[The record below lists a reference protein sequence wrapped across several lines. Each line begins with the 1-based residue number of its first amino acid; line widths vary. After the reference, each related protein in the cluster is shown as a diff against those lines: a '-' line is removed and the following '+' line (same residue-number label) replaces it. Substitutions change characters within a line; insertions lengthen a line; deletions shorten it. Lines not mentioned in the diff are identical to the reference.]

1 MKTLLQ
7 LWLLLEWMN
16 SSGVN
21 FSWGKGKKR
30 VDHIEKSICS
40 KCLQTLSLY
49 PIQLGIIFFPL
60 LLRREDAILIL
71 CSPLLTEE
79 DRGKKTS
86 FFYSFR
92 ALTSSGYYQLDTFF
106 FFPMCWLCAGSLR
119 TLIRYHWKWIWGCRM
134 VQDRDAQW
142 SAELPVPRRVLYWVL
157 LWFSCSA
164 ASNSSAAP
172 GTVARQAP
180 LSMGFSRKEYW
191 SGLPFP
197 PPGDLPDLGIKPLPA
212 AWQAVSLPLSYLGS
226 PLLYWVTSTLCSR
239 HWRAVDTFEDR

>member
-92 ALTSSGYYQLDTFF
+92 ALTSSGYYQLDIFFF
-106 FFPMCWLCAGSLR
+106 FFPNVLALCWVSENINSVSLKME
-119 TLIRYHWKWIWGCRM
+119 LGM
-134 VQDRDAQW
+134 QD
-142 SAELPVPRRVLYWVL
+142 
-157 LWFSCSA
+157 
-164 ASNSSAAP
+164 
-172 GTVARQAP
+172 GARQGCTVKRRAP
-180 LSMGFSRKEYW
+180 C
-191 SGLPFP
+191 P
-197 PPGDLPDLGIKPLPA
+197 PPC
-212 AWQAVSLPLSYLGS
+212 AVLSF
-226 PLLYWVTSTLCSR
+226 V
-239 HWRAVDTFEDR
+239 VV